1 MTIFTPSLDHGGE
14 EDLKTKLRFYVRKSC
29 SKRVGWWGT
38 NVSCQLKFGHLSVT
52 LIQTL
57 LIQNLGQDY
66 SGLKAELH
74 LLSTSLLGIYSYY
87 DIIYETDA
95 KYFLIEI

>member
-1 MTIFTPSLDHGGE
+1 M
-14 EDLKTKLRFYVRKSC
+14 
-29 SKRVGWWGT
+29 VGFK
-38 NVSCQLKFGHLSVT
+38 CQFKFGRLSVT

-57 LIQNLGQDY
+57 LIQNLDLY
-66 SGLKAELH
+66 YRGLKAELH
-74 LLSTSLLGIYSYY
+74 LLSTSLLRIYSCY

>member
-1 MTIFTPSLDHGGE
+1 MTF
-14 EDLKTKLRFYVRKSC
+14 FVRKSC
-29 SKRVGWWGT
+29 SKRVGWWGS
-38 NVSCQLKFGHLSVT
+38 NVSCQFKFGHFSVT

-57 LIQNLGQDY
+57 LIKNLGQDY
-66 SGLKAELH
+66 SGLEAELH